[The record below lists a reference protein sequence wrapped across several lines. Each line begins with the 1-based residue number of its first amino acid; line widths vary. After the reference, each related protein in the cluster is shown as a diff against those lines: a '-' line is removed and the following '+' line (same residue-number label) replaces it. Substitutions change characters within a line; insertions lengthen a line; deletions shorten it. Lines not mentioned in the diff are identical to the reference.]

1 MDNIIDLTD
10 DNNSNSDSDD
20 IIEILNSP
28 ETFKSNPTSQK
39 SPRSSATSAKKTTPK
54 PTKVNAQSHSSPSSP
69 KRLARTRTKPPK
81 KIQERINR
89 ALSQRLYVISSTAPP
104 SSSSPSARSFQ
115 MLGST
120 GNVYEISIS
129 TTPSC
134 TCPDYL
140 NGNAPCKHIIYVLC
154 KALGL
159 TRDDPRVWQKALL
172 EVELEDVLNS
182 KVRKTAMASK
192 SVIDAVSGKTSSRR
206 DCETPSPDTSGDCA
220 ICFDSLGS
228 EKVETCLTCK
238 GCIHAEC
245 MKKWLAR

>member
-1 MDNIIDLTD
+1 
-10 DNNSNSDSDD
+10 
-20 IIEILNSP
+20 
-28 ETFKSNPTSQK
+28 
-39 SPRSSATSAKKTTPK
+39 
-54 PTKVNAQSHSSPSSP
+54 
-69 KRLARTRTKPPK
+69 
-81 KIQERINR
+81 
-89 ALSQRLYVISSTAPP
+89 
-104 SSSSPSARSFQ
+104 

-140 NGNAPCKHIIYVLC
+140 KGNAPCKHIIYVLC

-159 TRDDPRVWQKALL
+159 TRDDPRIWQKALL

-192 SVIDAVSGKTSSRR
+192 SVIDAVSGKTASGR
-206 DCETPSPDTSGDCA
+206 DCEKASPDTSGDCA

-245 MKKWLAR
+245 MKKWLARNPTCPYCRSPWSDGKESKTINEGYSNYASVAGISREREYDPDSWRRW